1 MEGTTPATATTKKR
15 SFTTPASMTN
25 GSTSPSMPRAS
36 TSLAALASPGHSAS
50 TSPSSSSL
58 CTPTSSTS
66 SFTSV
71 LPDHPSSA
79 PSSAS
84 NLSDA
89 HLNNDNS
96 CKEDNTTSNN
106 TGNTKRKKKEKKE
119 KKRSRRERSAEATD
133 KQSSSLSLPTGALST
148 SAEASAECNSLLSPR
163 SGQRKKS
170 SKGSSTIIM
179 NVGSGSEG
187 VMGGSMGG
195 AGSGGGSGI
204 EGATVKKVYA
214 NGSTY
219 IGSLNAKGRR
229 NGQGKMIFKDGQY
242 EGSWKNGKQHG
253 FGTYVWTSG
262 SKYEGEWK
270 EGKFHGQGTYT
281 WPSGASY
288 TGDWANGR
296 KNGQG
301 KFTWANGTKY
311 EGQFLD
317 DMKHGMGD
325 YVSGTDGTKYF
336 GEYKNDQMHGQGTYL
351 FPDGARYVGE
361 FRNNNF
367 EGRGTYTTPD
377 GTSYTGEFSEDQRH
391 GVGLLKPPHLG
402 CFKVR
407 YVNGKI
413 VEHQD
418 MVGWLKENNCG
429 KYAELF
435 KKEDVTF
442 DVLAE
447 MTDKDLRDLGVVE
460 FGKRRK
466 LLNAI
471 AQLPIKPRT
480 ASSSSSMKDSS
491 SDTEELEDGADL
503 IASSQGE
510 LYGDLGDSLVL
521 EQPSDET
528 DDSSS
533 TPATPQVEHHQRYI
547 HVNINTELVSQQQ
560 AGGGQ
565 RSRSASDSGSMAPV
579 TSSGDDSSP
588 KLTIRKSMSKKK
600 KRGGSG
606 TVVTSLI
613 DIFDKATPKKK
624 KEASK
629 QSSTANTD
637 GGGGPPG
644 SIFKKK
650 RSHGDDAFDLARRVE
665 ELALN
670 MIPKYREIERS
681 ELKIEKRPVGR
692 GVFGIVYR
700 GEWRGATVAVKKLVG
715 ALGEKELTELF
726 REAALLEKLC
736 HHPHVVNYI
745 GIVKSREDVSLVTQ
759 FYEKGSL
766 YDILIV
772 RREKVPWKTV
782 VGMARDAAAGILHLH
797 REKVI
802 HRDVAARNC
811 LVDESCRVVVTD
823 FGLSRVKTS
832 AYLQS
837 NNNFGPV
844 AWMAPESLLERQ
856 FSEKSDAYSFGVL
869 LWELVARQST
879 PYPGESSPYNIAL
892 QVIDGMR
899 PIIPEDCPKEF
910 RELMQD
916 CWKKNRDERPD
927 FESLE
932 NRLAAYYFSLAEE

>member
-36 TSLAALASPGHSAS
+36 TSLAALSSPGHSAS

-71 LPDHPSSA
+71 LPDHPSSST

-84 NLSDA
+84 NLSDP
-89 HLNNDNS
+89 HINNDNS

-106 TGNTKRKKKEKKE
+106 SGNTKKKKKEKKE

-133 KQSSSLSLPTGALST
+133 RQSSSLSLPTGALST

-187 VMGGSMGG
+187 GMGGPG

-533 TPATPQVEHHQRYI
+533 TPVTPQVEHHQRYI
-547 HVNINTELVSQQQ
+547 HVNINTDLVSQQQ
-560 AGGGQ
+560 AGGQ

-588 KLTIRKSMSKKK
+588 KMTIRKSMSKKK

-932 NRLAAYYFSLAEE
+932 TRLAAYYFSLAEE